1 MTYVT
6 NASGCCKF
14 ILKLQQET
22 MTDLDEIIQ
31 QCVTDIWSKFDKDNN
46 EILDKIE
53 CKRFVSSILGHNA
66 GSLSAEE
73 FSTLFDEFDRD
84 GNGVIEKKEMSQFLK
99 KALGLN
105 Y

>member
-1 MTYVT
+1 
-6 NASGCCKF
+6 
-14 ILKLQQET
+14 

-31 QCVTDIWSKFDKDNN
+31 QCVTDVWSKFDKDNN

-53 CKRFVSSILGHNA
+53 CRRFVISILGHNEN
-66 GSLSAEE
+66 SLSEEE
-73 FSTLFDEFDRD
+73 FTTIFNEFDKN
-84 GNGVIEKKEMSQFLK
+84 GNGVIEKGEMFQFLK